1 MQENTHQGFHQKRT
15 KMKKFLFILAVL
27 SLAACHKDGLGF
39 GEKGF
44 VSVNG
49 EKVIQL
55 DYGYE
60 ADMSS
65 IGMGKGCWHI
75 FEKSQKRGDLDYEQ
89 YVVRLRSGV
98 DPDSGDPYPFSI
110 FVRDFPGCEAIYID
124 GLKRSED
131 GRYQYRE
138 RKFVAE
144 GEAPRNVDY
153 TVTVD
158 QFSYNAFYTNLKVDI
173 TIVSDAAT
181 VRIVYSGSTPNDG
194 MEYYVN

>member
-1 MQENTHQGFHQKRT
+1 
-15 KMKKFLFILAVL
+15 L
-27 SLAACHKDGLGF
+27 LAACHKDGLEF

-75 FEKSQKRGDLDYEQ
+75 FEKGQKKGHLDYEQ
-89 YVVRLRSGV
+89 YKVRLRSGV
-98 DPDSGDPYPFSI
+98 DPDSGEPYPFSV
-110 FVRDFPGCEAIYID
+110 FVEGIPGCENIYID
-124 GLKRSED
+124 GLKRSDD
-131 GRYQYRE
+131 GRFRYRE
-138 RKFVAE
+138 HKYVPE
-144 GEAPRNVDY
+144 GEAPRHVDY
-153 TVTVD
+153 TVHVD
-158 QFSYNAFYTNLKVDI
+158 QFSYSASFTSLNVDI

-194 MEYYVN
+194 MEYYMH